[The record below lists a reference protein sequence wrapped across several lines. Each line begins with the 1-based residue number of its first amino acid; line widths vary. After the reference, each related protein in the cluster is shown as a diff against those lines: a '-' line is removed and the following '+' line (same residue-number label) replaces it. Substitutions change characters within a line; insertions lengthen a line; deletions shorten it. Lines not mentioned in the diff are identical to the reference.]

1 MQLHLSMRCLCSL
14 LLLLT
19 AAERIHTRAMV
30 FVEPS
35 NNNMNTEEVA
45 SYSSASSNSNS
56 SKRMTMSSSKSK
68 LLNPV
73 AVLLGLILNQDWK
86 MIRTLIA
93 ATSPDCF
100 RDLADSIS
108 SCSQHKL
115 NGMTL
120 LHAIVRD
127 GPPLDIVANI
137 IRLCP
142 EMAAARDGLGRTPLH
157 IAAGSNAS
165 PLLLKLIACAY
176 PAACDAQDEDGRTP
190 LHFVCDTSFVL
201 FTDNEDEDPSSTPQD
216 QKAPK
221 HEAIVALLSESLFA
235 STIEDVDE
243 MTPLEHAIMCGA
255 SLKTVKLLQAS
266 ATKSLR
272 SRARSASPNPDPRPG
287 TNKRRKVS
295 SSHEDIHINAAA

>member
-1 MQLHLSMRCLCSL
+1 
-14 LLLLT
+14 
-19 AAERIHTRAMV
+19 MV
-30 FVEPS
+30 FVEP
-35 NNNMNTEEVA
+35 NNMKTEEAA

-56 SKRMTMSSSKSK
+56 RRMMMSNSKPK

-100 RDLADSIS
+100 RELASSIS

-127 GPPLDIVANI
+127 NPPLDIVANI

-157 IAAGSNAS
+157 IAAGSKAS

-201 FTDNEDEDPSSTPQD
+201 FADHEDGDDPSSTPQD

-221 HEAIVALLSESLFA
+221 QKHEAIITLLSESLFA
-235 STIEDVDE
+235 STIEDADE
-243 MTPLEHAIMCGA
+243 MSPLEHAIMCGA

-272 SRARSASPNPDPRPG
+272 SRVRSASPNPDPRPR
-287 TNKRRKVS
+287 TNKRRRVS
-295 SSHEDIHINAAA
+295 SAHENGSNSSKNLQGIRINAAA

>member
-1 MQLHLSMRCLCSL
+1 
-14 LLLLT
+14 
-19 AAERIHTRAMV
+19 MV
-30 FVEPS
+30 FVEP
-35 NNNMNTEEVA
+35 NNMKTEEAA

-56 SKRMTMSSSKSK
+56 RRMMMSSSKPK

-100 RDLADSIS
+100 RDLASSIS

-120 LHAIVRD
+120 LHAIVRNN
-127 GPPLDIVANI
+127 PPLDIVANI

-157 IAAGSNAS
+157 IAAGSKAS
-165 PLLLKLIACAY
+165 PLLLKAIASAY

-190 LHFVCDTSFVL
+190 LHFVCDTSSVL
-201 FTDNEDEDPSSTPQD
+201 FADNEDADPSSTPQD
-216 QKAPK
+216 QKAPKQK

-235 STIEDVDE
+235 STIEDADE
-243 MTPLEHAIMCGA
+243 MSPLEHAIMCGA

-272 SRARSASPNPDPRPG
+272 SRVRSASPNPDPRPG
-287 TNKRRKVS
+287 TNKRRRVS
-295 SSHEDIHINAAA
+295 SAHEDGSNSSKNLQGVRINAAA